1 MGGYEQPRVPR
12 RSASH
17 GTLNSSYSNQSWASA
32 ESALQE
38 QTPAFKPLRSIRENA
53 TFLDPAA
60 SADGMLRKTTETGN
74 IGIFSIHAGRNKAL
88 RTRSSLG
95 DLQPHPPLLS
105 RDKERHH
112 RPEDRAK
119 LPPYR
124 DSTSEIISMYGSE
137 KQSSSKSAT
146 GTLSPPWDDIGHR
159 SFSMTTCGSQGYSL
173 PRNFGPRH
181 AQELNTQGQRPR
193 SPYPYPTR
201 LPRPGIRPSS
211 PALTENGLVDYS
223 RMVEI
228 NRIPQ
233 VRVVEL
239 LSGNSFRMG
248 DLPLTFSS
256 REPLIILTRPCF
268 RTRRQET
275 YPCLFLQD
283 PVSISLHVRSPM
295 IVATLAPIHSTYRV
309 VRCCRAISSRCR

>member
-1 MGGYEQPRVPR
+1 MSSHEQPRVAR

-17 GTLNSSYSNQSWASA
+17 GTLNSSYTNQSSAST
-32 ESALQE
+32 ESALNE
-38 QTPAFKPLRSIRENA
+38 QTPAFKPLRSIREHT

-74 IGIFSIHAGRNKAL
+74 IGIFSIHSGRFKGL

-95 DLQPHPPLLS
+95 DLQPHPPLLV
-105 RDKERHH
+105 RGKDELNRQDAH
-112 RPEDRAK
+112 RK
-119 LPPYR
+119 LSTYR

-146 GTLSPPWDDIGHR
+146 GTLSPPWDENGQQR
-159 SFSMTTCGSQGYSL
+159 SFSMTTCGSQGYAPL

-181 AQELNTQGQRPR
+181 AQDFNTQAQRPR

-211 PALTENGLVDYS
+211 PALTENGMVDYS

-233 VRVVEL
+233 VRIAGQYPGL
-239 LSGNSFRMG
+239 TQRSS
-248 DLPLTFSS
+248 PLTFFS
-256 REPLIILTRPCF
+256 RELRTILTRRCF
-268 RTRRQET
+268 HTRPQGTFRR
-275 YPCLFLQD
+275 L
-283 PVSISLHVRSPM
+283 SL
-295 IVATLAPIHSTYRV
+295 
-309 VRCCRAISSRCR
+309 